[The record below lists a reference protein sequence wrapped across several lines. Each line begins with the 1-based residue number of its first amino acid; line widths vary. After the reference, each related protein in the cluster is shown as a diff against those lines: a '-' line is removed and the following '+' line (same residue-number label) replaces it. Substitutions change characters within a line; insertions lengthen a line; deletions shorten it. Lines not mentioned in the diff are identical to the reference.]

1 MNPFVALGSAVATVR
16 SVAQLAG
23 MGTAAI
29 RGALYGARLG
39 AGAAFSRGVV
49 EKLGV
54 EIGRKVATSAAIAR
68 NAPSLVVEHA
78 GSALEIGTKGQVAA
92 RVSEAAFRKVASSSV
107 RGALSQIG
115 RATFRGAAAGAVIDA
130 VWAGFGIIGR
140 VRDGSVSRDNATR
153 HVAKRAARGAVAGA
167 AGVAAASG
175 TSALL
180 AATGLGLLG
189 APVIVPLVAMA
200 TASSLA
206 MRAFDRRFPSRFD
219 PPKPDV
225 RLRTATSL

>member
-1 MNPFVALGSAVATVR
+1 
-16 SVAQLAG
+16 

-54 EIGRKVATSAAIAR
+54 EIGRKVASGAALVKQ
-68 NAPSLVVEHA
+68 APSLVVEHA
-78 GSALEIGTKGQVAA
+78 GAALEIGTQGQVAA
-92 RVSEAAFRKVASSSV
+92 RVSEATFRTAMSSTV

-115 RATFRGAAAGAVIDA
+115 RATLRGAAAGAAIDV
-130 VWAGFGIIGR
+130 VWAAASLVGR
-140 VRDGSVSRDNATR
+140 VRDGSVSRDAAARQVATR
-153 HVAKRAARGAVAGA
+153 AVRGAVAGA

-206 MRAFDRRFPSRFD
+206 MRAFDRRFPSAIGAAE
-219 PPKPDV
+219 PNV
-225 RLRTATSL
+225 RLEAGASL